1 MPSLSTYAVFLA
13 TAMALLAIPGPAV
26 LYVVTRSI
34 EMGRAGG
41 VASVA
46 GITTGTIVYVG
57 LATAGLSSLIL
68 ASRTAFDAVK
78 YVGAAY
84 LIVLGVR
91 RLVTRTPDHVREEA
105 APRTR
110 RRAYTQGV
118 VVNLTNPKTIV
129 FIFAFIPQFVDPN
142 ARHVWLQVLVLGLS
156 FALLGFLSD
165 NVYALAAGA
174 VADRLRGSR
183 KIARFER
190 WFGGCGPHR
199 ARDRRGRLDAQPFP
213 LIQSDRVFA
222 ADGVRRGNGAS
233 RLSESWGFFVGP
245 TRSDHDQVQ
254 ARVHLARRIRA
265 DAQPAQQDE
274 DRRLRGDAD
283 ARRTSALELR
293 RQLDAAGG
301 RLELGLLPAA
311 GRRLPRPGTRE
322 RTARH
327 VRGAAPGRDVAP
339 VEQPR
344 RRFRT
349 TPGAWFGFEQ
359 EYFLYRDGA
368 PLGFPKEGFPA
379 PQGEY
384 YTGVGYKNVGDVA
397 RRIVDEHIDLCLEA
411 GINLEGI
418 NAEVAKGQ
426 WEFQIFGKGSKRAAD
441 ELWIARYLLMRLC
454 EQYGV
459 DVNWHCKPLGAE
471 LDWNGSGLHTNFST
485 THMREVGGEE
495 YFEALMAAFDANK
508 HDHIAVYGPDNHLRL
523 TGLHETQSIDKFNYG
538 VADRGAS
545 VRVPHS
551 FVQDGYRG
559 YLEDRRPNSLGD
571 PYRIAGRI
579 LETIVTVP
587 AFAEEAVA
595 A

>member
-1 MPSLSTYAVFLA
+1 VPSLSTYAVFLA

-190 WFGGCGPHR
+190 WFGGSV
-199 ARDRRGRLDAQPFP
+199 
-213 LIQSDRVFA
+213 LIGLGIA
-222 ADGVRRGNGAS
+222 AAAWTPSHS
-233 RLSESWGFFVGP
+233 R
-245 TRSDHDQVQ
+245 
-254 ARVHLARRIRA
+254 
-265 DAQPAQQDE
+265 
-274 DRRLRGDAD
+274 
-283 ARRTSALELR
+283 
-293 RQLDAAGG
+293 
-301 RLELGLLPAA
+301 
-311 GRRLPRPGTRE
+311 
-322 RTARH
+322 
-327 VRGAAPGRDVAP
+327 
-339 VEQPR
+339 
-344 RRFRT
+344 
-349 TPGAWFGFEQ
+349 
-359 EYFLYRDGA
+359 
-368 PLGFPKEGFPA
+368 
-379 PQGEY
+379 
-384 YTGVGYKNVGDVA
+384 
-397 RRIVDEHIDLCLEA
+397 
-411 GINLEGI
+411 
-418 NAEVAKGQ
+418 
-426 WEFQIFGKGSKRAAD
+426 
-441 ELWIARYLLMRLC
+441 
-454 EQYGV
+454 
-459 DVNWHCKPLGAE
+459 
-471 LDWNGSGLHTNFST
+471 
-485 THMREVGGEE
+485 
-495 YFEALMAAFDANK
+495 
-508 HDHIAVYGPDNHLRL
+508 
-523 TGLHETQSIDKFNYG
+523 
-538 VADRGAS
+538 
-545 VRVPHS
+545 
-551 FVQDGYRG
+551 
-559 YLEDRRPNSLGD
+559 
-571 PYRIAGRI
+571 
-579 LETIVTVP
+579 
-587 AFAEEAVA
+587 
-595 A
+595 